1 MMLSRRS
8 NKLKRS
14 KWNRYSSAWRLDRP
28 VFGQDRTIEPNKMHQ
43 AFHEAKYPVYLQ
55 MYQDQQQYQVL
66 MNSWL
71 TLND

>member
-1 MMLSRRS
+1 MEPLFIGVAVGAASVR
-8 NKLKRS
+8 
-14 KWNRYSSAWRLDRP
+14 
-28 VFGQDRTIEPNKMHQ
+28 QDRTIEPNKMHQ
-43 AFHEAKYPVYLQ
+43 TFHEAKYPVYLQ